1 MFRDRDGRLVSD
13 APVGQRRTWEPASAS
28 PSSIDMAV
36 DVTAAIVIDRPSA
49 QVGVRFRPVARAP
62 SDDAV
67 VGSTD

>member
-1 MFRDRDGRLVSD
+1 
-13 APVGQRRTWEPASAS
+13 
-28 PSSIDMAV
+28 MAV